1 MLNHPLVDPHN
12 PILNKNPLD
21 LKYIQSY
28 KEKDSELT
36 KALKEDTNFITFSI
50 RDIALIHHKKN
61 ELERPKIVIP
71 YVIQYATIR

>member
-36 KALKEDTNFITFSI
+36 KALKKVQILLSFQSEI
-50 RDIALIHHKKN
+50 LH
-61 ELERPKIVIP
+61 
-71 YVIQYATIR
+71 